1 MYPIVINYPPD
12 SSVLFESIRHHRLHF
27 TFPSLLYSMFVLLIS
42 KTLITY
48 TRTHNFERTLFC
60 NFSMLRWRFWLESL
74 HTHIRL
80 HTQFYCR
87 EPMSQSQSRLR
98 IYLQVIFV
106 YSTNLRIGRFWLV
119 RKAIQDQRLISSFHT
134 KFNILRN
141 LPQPCWSAIFTS
153 SNAHLYQ
160 HIYLYTINKVDSCIE

>member
-1 MYPIVINYPPD
+1 
-12 SSVLFESIRHHRLHF
+12 
-27 TFPSLLYSMFVLLIS
+27 MFVLLIS

-87 EPMSQSQSRLR
+87 EPISQSQSRLR

-106 YSTNLRIGRFWLV
+106 YSTNLRIGFDLHG
-119 RKAIQDQRLISSFHT
+119 KLFKTKDLYLAFTQSSIFYAIYHNRVEVLYLHHRTHTSTSTSTSIRSTKSTHVSNSSAD
-134 KFNILRN
+134 NIFFR
-141 LPQPCWSAIFTS
+141 
-153 SNAHLYQ
+153 
-160 HIYLYTINKVDSCIE
+160 V